1 MNNRIPAQQQALNV
15 SGKLKPT
22 ITLTQEEFVKQFYLE
37 KKRLVDDAF
46 NANSNW
52 QTSTQ
57 IASLNLDKEQTEKF
71 KNIISG
77 LLTDTFYTILLGL
90 DGAGSIGNNQTDYKI
105 QDEDDNELSGGE
117 IEGFAYEYFHDH
129 KLELTNSKADF
140 VATLAYKKAE
150 EGGRTTPAYSGYRA
164 QIKFGFTEMQ
174 TSGEQKFINR
184 EMVFPGDTLVDTE
197 IKLTSPD
204 LFAGQL
210 KHRTKFEIREGPTII
225 ATGEVKQILNETLR
239 QASR

>member
-1 MNNRIPAQQQALNV
+1 MML
-15 SGKLKPT
+15 LM
-22 ITLTQEEFVKQFYLE
+22 LTVIGRHLHK
-37 KKRLVDDAF
+37 
-46 NANSNW
+46 
-52 QTSTQ
+52 

-90 DGAGSIGNNQTDYKI
+90 DRAGSIGNNQTDYKI

-140 VATLAYKKAE
+140 IATLTYKKAE

-210 KHRTKFEIREGPTII
+210 KHRTKFEIREGATII